1 MDLER
6 IEHTLPGH
14 DDLLRLFLDGQ
25 RTNESGDF
33 LGGLP
38 LRELSETLLTSP
50 NRGVNDLEEELTG
63 SRVEDEDG
71 SVDGL
76 GRQVSFERLVD
87 RDSVDVG
94 VVDCERGR

>member
-6 IEHTLPGH
+6 IEHTLPGD
-14 DDLLRLFLDGQ
+14 DDLLGLFFNGE

-38 LRELSETLLTSP
+38 LCELSETLLTSP
-50 NRGVNDLEEELTG
+50 NRGVDDLEEELTG

-76 GRQVSFERLVD
+76 GRQVSFERLVN

-94 VVDCERGR
+94 VVD